1 MWGEDFGPTAVAGNF
16 FVTGLNESAG
26 VVLGKGSYSGEAGP
40 YGMLDISGSALG
52 DSVHLRIVFEPNTAF
67 PQLKPDT
74 ASFEAVLT
82 TRDHIDGML
91 ARGSAPA
98 QAFAL
103 MRLHNADRP

>member
-1 MWGEDFGPTAVAGNF
+1 
-16 FVTGLNESAG
+16 
-26 VVLGKGSYSGEAGP
+26 
-40 YGMLDISGSALG
+40 MLDISGSALG

-74 ASFEAVLT
+74 ASFDAVLT

-98 QAFAL
+98 QPFAL
-103 MRLHNADRP
+103 TRLHNADRP